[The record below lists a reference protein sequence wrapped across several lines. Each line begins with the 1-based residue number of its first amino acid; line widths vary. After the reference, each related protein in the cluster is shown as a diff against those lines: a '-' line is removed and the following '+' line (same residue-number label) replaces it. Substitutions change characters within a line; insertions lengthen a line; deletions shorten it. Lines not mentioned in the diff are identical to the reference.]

1 MRRLTLRFPVHKPR
15 SRSVVAGRLA
25 HQKPSSILKMIKQFH
40 QRNAST
46 VFITTYAAT
55 VIATTI
61 AWIWMLVYVSKWA
74 LGF

>member
-46 VFITTYAAT
+46 VIATYAAT
-55 VIATTI
+55 LIATTF
-61 AWIWMLVYVSKWA
+61 AWIWMLVGVSKWA
-74 LGF
+74 VGF